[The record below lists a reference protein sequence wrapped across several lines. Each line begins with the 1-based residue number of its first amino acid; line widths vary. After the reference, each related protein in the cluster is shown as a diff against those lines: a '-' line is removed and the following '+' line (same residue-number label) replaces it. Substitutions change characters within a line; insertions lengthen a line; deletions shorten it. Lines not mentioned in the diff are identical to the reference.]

1 MFMYYYWFFVVRI
14 DETEEDTR
22 KKIENLK
29 VLYEV
34 LLRTQQSIGVND
46 AKLKELNTQLVS
58 ERKTVAMHEKV
69 RP

>member
-1 MFMYYYWFFVVRI
+1 MFMSYYWIFVRI

-46 AKLKELNTQLVS
+46 AKLKELNTQLVG